1 MKKVLVTGATGFI
14 GRHVVRRL
22 KTEGVDIYGI
32 SRSGGI
38 VDDILVEAIDLAD
51 PKQVEIWQQGKNL
64 DAIIHV
70 AAKVPSSFRSSDAQ
84 ECFLTNINSML
95 NILRLAVSYKC
106 HLVYT
111 SSTSVYGNIQGDIK
125 TVTEAYAN
133 PDNFYS
139 NSKYVGDVLCQQMA
153 QSDSLSYTSLRI
165 SAPYGPGCK
174 RSTVINIF
182 LKYALTGQNITLYG
196 SGERTQ
202 DFTYI
207 DDVVEAI
214 WLGLSKRPTGI
225 FNIASGNPVSM
236 KTLAQTVLQAI
247 PTSNSSIIY
256 SGEVDP
262 QENYRAIFSIDKA
275 HQQFGWFPRVNL
287 IEGLQATAEVL
298 KQEN

>member
-14 GRHVVRRL
+14 GRQLVRRL
-22 KTEGVDIYGI
+22 KSEGLDVYGI
-32 SRSGGI
+32 SRNGGVIDNSI
-38 VDDILVEAIDLAD
+38 VDAVNLAD
-51 PKQVEIWQQGKNL
+51 AKQIEIWQKGKNL
-64 DAIIHV
+64 DAIIHT
-70 AAKVPSSFRSSDAQ
+70 AAQIPSNFRGSDAQ
-84 ECFLTNINSML
+84 ECFMSNIGAML
-95 NILRLAVSYKC
+95 NVLHLAISYKC
-106 HLVYT
+106 HLIYT
-111 SSTSVYGNIQGDIK
+111 SSTSVYGTIQRSDQP
-125 TVTEAYAN
+125 VTEAHAN

-275 HQQFGWFPRVNL
+275 HQQFGWFPRVDL